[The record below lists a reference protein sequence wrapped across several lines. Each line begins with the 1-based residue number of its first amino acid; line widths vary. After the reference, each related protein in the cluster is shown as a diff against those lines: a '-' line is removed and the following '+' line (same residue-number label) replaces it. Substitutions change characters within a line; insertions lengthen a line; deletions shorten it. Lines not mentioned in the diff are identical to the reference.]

1 MMKRI
6 LYILLI
12 NLCCITAKGQ
22 RTLNLNDCLSLA
34 LENNIRIKN
43 ARLEIDGAK
52 DAQQEVFTRFFPNVS
67 AMGTTYWAD
76 KGILEMELMP
86 GMDLSLLKNGV
97 IGRVSAFQPLYMGGQ
112 IFNSNKLASLNI
124 EAQNLLLKQA
134 HNEVHLTTEQC
145 YWQYILF
152 SKKLETLN
160 LIEQLIG
167 NTYREV
173 EAMVK
178 SGVTH
183 QNDLL
188 QVKLKESEIVSNKL
202 QVKNAIK
209 YSKML
214 LGQHIGLS
222 VDSFLVEN
230 IIYHDLALPVDYQ
243 VVHEE
248 ALYETVASKLNQK
261 QVEIA
266 KLQTKIERGKYL
278 PSLGVGAGYMYHNLL
293 DKSHSFGM
301 VYATIS
307 IPISRWWGGKHAV
320 NRKKRQEKIAQL
332 NMENVNELLLI
343 EMQHNY
349 DELEVSYGQVKISQ
363 QSVKNASENVR
374 VNNEYFKAGTV
385 NLTNLLDAQT
395 ILQQAHYSLV
405 EKYTEYLMK
414 LSKYMILTN
423 SNK

>member
-1 MMKRI
+1 MMNRL

-12 NLCCITAKGQ
+12 SLWAIAAKGQ
-22 RTLNLNDCLSLA
+22 KTLNLKDCLSLA

-67 AMGTTYWAD
+67 AMGTTYWAN

-97 IGRVSAFQPLYMGGQ
+97 IGGISAFQPLYVGGQ

-124 EAQNLLLKQA
+124 EVQNLLLKQA
-134 HNEVHLTTEQC
+134 HDEVHLTTEQC

-160 LIEQLIG
+160 ILEQLIG
-167 NTYREV
+167 NTYRDV

-178 SGVTH
+178 SGIIH

-188 QVKLKESEIVSNKL
+188 QVQLKQNEVESNKL

-222 VDSFLVEN
+222 VDSFFVEN
-230 IIYHDLALPVDYQ
+230 VVYDELASPVDYRT
-243 VVHEE
+243 VHEE
-248 ALYETVASKLNQK
+248 VLYKTVAYKLNER
-261 QVEIA
+261 QVEMA

-278 PSLGVGAGYMYHNLL
+278 PSLGAGAGYMYHNLL
-293 DKSHSFGM
+293 DKSHPFGV

-307 IPISRWWGGKHAV
+307 IPISQWWGGKHAI

-332 NMENVNELLLI
+332 NMKNTNEFLLI

-349 DELEVSYGQVKISQ
+349 DELEVSYDQVKISQ

-374 VNNEYFKAGTV
+374 VNNECFKAGTV

-395 ILQQAHYSLV
+395 ILQQAHYSFV

-414 LSKYMILTN
+414 LSKYIILTN

>member
-12 NLCCITAKGQ
+12 SLCWTTAKGQ
-22 RTLNLNDCLSLA
+22 KKLNLSDCLSLA

-43 ARLEIDGAK
+43 ARLEIEGAK
-52 DAQQEVFTRFFPNVS
+52 DTQREIFTRFFPNVS
-67 AMGTTYWAD
+67 AMGGTFWAN
-76 KGILEMELMP
+76 KGILETELMP
-86 GMDLSLLKNGV
+86 GIDLSILKKGV
-97 IGRVSAFQPLYMGGQ
+97 IGGITATQPLYLGGQ
-112 IFNSNKLASLNI
+112 IFNSNKLATMNI

-134 HNEVHLTTEQC
+134 HDNVSMATEQY

-152 SKKLETLN
+152 SKKLETLT
-160 LIEQLIG
+160 LLEQLIG
-167 NTYREV
+167 NTYRDV

-178 SGVTH
+178 SGITH

-188 QVKLKESEIVSNKL
+188 QVKLKESEIASNKL
-202 QVKNAIK
+202 QVENAIK

-214 LGQHIGLS
+214 LGQYIGLS
-222 VDSFLVEN
+222 VDSFSIEN
-230 IIYHDLALPVDYQ
+230 FVYNELALPNDYR
-243 VVHEE
+243 VLHEE
-248 ALYETVASKLNQK
+248 ALYGTVAYKLNEK

-266 KLQTKIERGKYL
+266 KIQTKIERGKYL

-293 DKSHSFGM
+293 DKDHPFG
-301 VYATIS
+301 VIYATVS
-307 IPISRWWGGKHAV
+307 IPLSQWWGGKHAI
-320 NRKKRQEKIAQL
+320 NRKKRQEKVAQL

-343 EMQHNY
+343 EMQNTY
-349 DELEVSYGQVKISQ
+349 DDLEVSYHQVKISQ

-374 VNNEYFKAGTV
+374 VNNECFKAGTA
-385 NLTNLLDAQT
+385 NLTNLLDAQA